1 MYVENTDFLPLDNL
15 NFSETNWQQKS
26 NLFATGPLQSSGNNF
41 YLSRSFNTPV
51 LEKPVTSD
59 GFQEMEFQWDFPE
72 SVFKKNC
79 QPANFFHFTYE
90 RNHTDPLTG
99 DNLTASKTVLEAAVF
114 QAREQLEIFANDE
127 EFLTKMNQ
135 AFDNNLSAE
144 EASTLIQDLASGE
157 ILLKIEILSP
167 AELNNAHGAFG
178 ESIIYL
184 SEKFLSKNIANPE
197 VVASVLLEEIGHYV
211 DRELNSID
219 SPGDEGNIFAKLVRG
234 ETIAQADMTTLKAE
248 DDSAI
253 VFLNGEK
260 LAVEQSKS
268 EVPDKFADKTPGKLA
283 GTTPDYPGYNLIY
296 NSSAPEYNEDP
307 DVVRLWQQRM
317 LDLGYEIEVDGY
329 YGEQSVQVA
338 RQFQADNGLEVD
350 GYVGPQTWAASF
362 GSAAQPSKSE
372 YPDKFDGTT
381 PDYPGYNLIYNS
393 SAPEYNEDPDV
404 VRLWQQR
411 MLDLGYEIE
420 VDGYYGEQSVQ
431 VARQFQADNGLEVDG
446 YVGPQTWAASF
457 GSAAQP
463 SKSEYP
469 DKFNGSTSSS
479 FGNEIVRI
487 AYQEWETFNRGT
499 IEETEEG
506 AWQRV
511 GDYWQSVGLNYTGQ
525 DTGVPWSAAFISWV
539 MQQAGAGDRFEYNA
553 SHSYYIE
560 DAVQDRYE
568 NDPNAAFF
576 GYRLDEYSPEVGD
589 LVSFARQDGIGYDSP
604 APYESHSDIVVAKRE
619 GEIDVIGGNVDNSV
633 SLKTYAIDS
642 QGRLIDTSHDWIAV
656 LSNQI
661 SASSDGSNQPP
672 SKSQFP
678 DKFDNNTPDYPGYNL
693 IYDPSNPNE
702 YDEDP
707 EVVRLWQQ
715 RMFDLGYEIEVD
727 GYYGEQSARVA
738 RQFQADNGLEVD
750 GYVGPIT
757 WAASFSTDPIES
769 TPPPPI
775 QSPNAV
781 DDADADAIEAY
792 QSLYLREFYKEIDIL
807 AKRPEVAETTWV
819 MSVAFPGIPGTGA
832 KEMLEENKD
841 FLIEAAERYG
851 IDGSAIAGA
860 IRWEYEVNW
869 KSRLADLV
877 AYNKVQNTGS
887 VDVYAVEVDVPFS
900 DIDIGLQKL
909 NGNGWGKMHY
919 DTAIKVLE
927 ASGEEVPDNRTLA
940 TMLALPTSAI
950 DLIARSMRQAV
961 DAYWVH
967 AKEDISNKPEI
978 LTDLY
983 QSSGYAEKYVD
994 KAKAFAE
1001 RKAEDPEADPELR
1014 ENDMGEW
1021 VYENRDSLESY
1032 RTQGRL

>member
-283 GTTPDYPGYNLIY
+283 
-296 NSSAPEYNEDP
+296 
-307 DVVRLWQQRM
+307 
-317 LDLGYEIEVDGY
+317 
-329 YGEQSVQVA
+329 
-338 RQFQADNGLEVD
+338 
-350 GYVGPQTWAASF
+350 
-362 GSAAQPSKSE
+362 
-372 YPDKFDGTT
+372 GTT